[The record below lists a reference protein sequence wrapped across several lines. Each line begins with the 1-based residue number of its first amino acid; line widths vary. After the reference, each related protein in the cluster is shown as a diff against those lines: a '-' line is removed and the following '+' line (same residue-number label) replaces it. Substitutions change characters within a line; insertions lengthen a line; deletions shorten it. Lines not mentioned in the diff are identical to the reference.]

1 VHKSILLLLLLLSNG
16 LIAQKGYTVK
26 SGEISF
32 EFVDKGVKGTI
43 GNLVSTSN
51 IDFDNPE
58 ASVFSG
64 SVETET
70 LDTNNGIRNWSLKNG
85 KYFDADNHPKIE
97 FESKTV
103 KAEAS
108 NWKVTG
114 PLTIKGISK
123 NITITFEK
131 KGNQLIGTTELYC
144 YDFDIKI
151 KKKRE
156 DNLVKV
162 KLVFELKS

>member
-85 KYFDADNHPKIE
+85 KYFDADNHPKIK

-108 NWKVTG
+108 NWKETG
-114 PLTIKGISK
+114 PLTIKGTSK

-144 YDFDIKI
+144 YDFNIKI

-162 KLVFELKS
+162 KMVFEVKP

>member
-1 VHKSILLLLLLLSNG
+1 MHKTFLLLLLFVSNG
-16 LIAQKGYTVK
+16 LLAQNTFTVK

-43 GNLVSTSN
+43 GNLASTSK
-51 IDFDNPE
+51 IDFENPE

-70 LDTNNGIRNWSLKNG
+70 LDTNNGLRNWSLKNR
-85 KYFDADNHPKIE
+85 KYFDADNHPKIT
-97 FESKTV
+97 FESSTI
-103 KAEAS
+103 KAGTS
-108 NWKVTG
+108 NWTVTG

-131 KGNQLIGTTELYC
+131 KGNQLVGTTELYC

-162 KLVFELKS
+162 KMVFQLKS

>member
-1 VHKSILLLLLLLSNG
+1 MHKSILLLLLLVGNG

-43 GNLVSTSN
+43 GNLASTSN

-58 ASVFSG
+58 TSVFSG

-70 LDTNNGIRNWSLKNG
+70 LDTNNGIRNWSLKNR
-85 KYFDADNHPKIE
+85 KYFDADNHPKIT
-97 FESKTV
+97 FESNTV
-103 KAEAS
+103 KAGAT

-123 NITITFEK
+123 NITITFAK

-162 KLVFELKS
+162 KMVFELKS